1 MDYGTLIGPKETA
14 GSIRSW
20 INYGLIDAEGVL
32 LDAQSY
38 IYGLLRVREMQAEA
52 TLTIAADATYVA
64 LPARFLDPL
73 LAVYHDGYGE
83 IVQKS
88 PQAVQRNRVWTE
100 DGDGTLEADRPLEY
114 AIWDERMNFAVKS
127 DDDYTASMLFY
138 RRPEYLGPGAA
149 KSTNFL
155 TTRYPA
161 LLRRACIMFASD
173 YRDDNERY
181 SRAKQQL
188 DQMIV
193 TANIE
198 NEFVRRGSTL
208 SE

>member
-1 MDYGTLIGPKETA
+1 MEYGTLIASKETA

-20 INYGLIDAEGVL
+20 INYGLIDAEGAL

-38 IYGLLRVREMQAEA
+38 IYGLLRVREMQAETELA
-52 TLTIAADATYVA
+52 IAQGASFVA

-73 LAVYHDGYGE
+73 AVLYKDGYGE

-88 PQAVQRNRVWTE
+88 PQAVQRNRIWTE
-100 DGDGTLEADRPLEY
+100 AGGTLEADRPLEY
-114 AIWDERMNFAVKS
+114 GIWDERLNFPVQS

-138 RRPEYLGPGAA
+138 RRPEYLGPGLS

-161 LLRRACIMFASD
+161 LLRRACIMFAAD
-173 YRDDNERY
+173 YRDDNDRY
-181 SRAKQQL
+181 TRSKQQL
-188 DQMIV
+188 DQMIAS
-193 TANIE
+193 ANAE
-198 NEFVRRGSTL
+198 NEFVRRGSYL